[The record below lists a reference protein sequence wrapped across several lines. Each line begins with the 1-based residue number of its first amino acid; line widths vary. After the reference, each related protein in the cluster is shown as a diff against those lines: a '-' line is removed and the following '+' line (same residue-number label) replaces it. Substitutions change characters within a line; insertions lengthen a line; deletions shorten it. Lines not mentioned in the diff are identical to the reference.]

1 MVDKEKLKK
10 KSHHHHTLKPAD
22 KELTSV
28 NKENVVFK
36 KRFKY
41 EDEEVV
47 SDLKL
52 KVSMNNQ

>member
-52 KVSMNNQ
+52 KVDK